1 MTAMR
6 PLYVGK
12 LTEDEIK
19 SLKQE
24 LRSSSAF
31 RVRRCQVL
39 LKSSQGQTPRQIAQ
53 QLNCSDQTVRQAIG
67 AYQQAGLACLQE
79 KSHARDNQEPSIKEA
94 GMDRLKELI
103 RLSPRT
109 FGYETSVWTRSL
121 LAEMLHQEGQ
131 TVYQI
136 SPSTITMTLKRVG
149 IRWRRAKQWVR
160 SPDPHYEHRKKDEI
174 S

>member
-6 PLYVGK
+6 PLYVGR
-12 LTEDEIK
+12 LTENEIK
-19 SLKQE
+19 RLRQG

-31 RVRRCQVL
+31 TVRRCQIV
-39 LKSSQGQTPRQIAQ
+39 LKSSQWQTPRQIAQ
-53 QLNCSDQTVRQAIG
+53 QLGCSDQTVRQAIR
-67 AYQQAGLACLQE
+67 AYQQTGLACLQE
-79 KSHARDNQEPSIKEA
+79 KSHARHNQEPSIKET
-94 GMDRLKELI
+94 GRERLKELI

-121 LAEMLHQEGQ
+121 LAEMLHQEGH
-131 TVYQI
+131 TTYQV
-136 SPSTITMTLKRVG
+136 SPSTITLTLKRLG
-149 IRWRRAKQWVR
+149 ISWRRAKQWVR

>member
-1 MTAMR
+1 MTVMR
-6 PLYVGK
+6 PLYVGR

-19 SLKQE
+19 KLKQG

-31 RVRRCQVL
+31 TVRRCQIL
-39 LKSSQGQTPRQIAQ
+39 LKSGQWQTPSQIAQ
-53 QLNCSDQTVRQAIG
+53 QLSCSDQTVRQAIR
-67 AYQQAGLACLQE
+67 AYHQEGSACLQE
-79 KSHARDNQEPSIKEA
+79 KSHARHNQAPSISQA
-94 GMDRLKELI
+94 GQARLTELI

-121 LAEMLHQEGQ
+121 LAERLYQEGHSNHQ
-131 TVYQI
+131 V
-136 SPSTITMTLKRVG
+136 SPSTITLTLQRIG

-160 SPDPHYEHRKKDEI
+160 SPDPHYEQRKKDET